1 MAHNKR
7 HLSVQSGP
15 ATTCHRSEL
24 NNRCTAAFGAKRT
37 RVSVKGIQNIPRI
50 LNFCQVTLRFAD
62 DSIELTLGCYLRP
75 HMRLRIYLAAAA
87 VTAIPLVA
95 WVIVSHQHSSADA
108 VPPRVAAFP
117 ILEKLRWGMTI
128 SQVHQLYP
136 QIDVSY
142 MQVRAPH
149 GYAMY
154 WVNRYPWRD
163 CLAKTTVIF
172 GPRGLMQIWLDDN
185 QSSQKSCKVMV
196 LDQIQQ
202 NFGEG
207 VDQNRLAPTARIP
220 DCKSLTPQDRTWPAH
235 MGGIWRCWKKDGTLV
250 RVFDGE
256 PQPVVLS
263 KAGSEETSFAR
274 PSIDALWAY

>member
-1 MAHNKR
+1 
-7 HLSVQSGP
+7 
-15 ATTCHRSEL
+15 
-24 NNRCTAAFGAKRT
+24 
-37 RVSVKGIQNIPRI
+37 
-50 LNFCQVTLRFAD
+50 
-62 DSIELTLGCYLRP
+62 
-75 HMRLRIYLAAAA
+75 MRLRIYLAAAA

-95 WVIVSHQHSSADA
+95 WVIVSRQHSSAEA